1 MMNKMKEMK
10 RMMMVCFLMM
20 ASITLAMAQQNNDG
34 KEKKRPSMEQFTQM
48 QANRIAQQLAFDDKT
63 TKKFVEAFCNCRKEI
78 AATRLPHPKKK
89 PGEMTDSEVDKSIK
103 ARFQQS
109 RKILDI
115 REKYYN
121 AYSKFLSPKQI
132 QRVYDLERNDFKHFA
147 KKVFNKG
154 PKGKG
159 PDKCHGQGRPMPKPA
174 KDK

>member
-1 MMNKMKEMK
+1 MTNKMKKMK
-10 RMMMVCFLMM
+10 RMMMVCFLMT
-20 ASITLAMAQQNNDG
+20 ASITLAMAQQNNG

-89 PGEMTDSEVDKSIK
+89 TGEMTDSEVDKNIK
-103 ARFQQS
+103 AKFQQS

-132 QRVYDLERNDFKHFA
+132 QRVYDLERNDFNHFA
-147 KKVFNKG
+147 KKGFNKG

-159 PDKCHGQGRPMPKPA
+159 HGKCNGRPMPKPEN
-174 KDK
+174 DK

>member
-1 MMNKMKEMK
+1 MMKKMK
-10 RMMMVCFLMM
+10 RMMMVCVIMM
-20 ASITLAMAQQNNDG
+20 TSITLAMAQQNNNNG
-34 KEKKRPSMEQFTQM
+34 KERKRPNMEQFTQM

-63 TKKFVEAFCNCRKEI
+63 TKKFVETFCNCRKEI
-78 AATRLPHPKKK
+78 ASTRLPHPKKK
-89 PGEMTDSEVDKSIK
+89 PSDLTDAEVDKNIK

-147 KKVFNKG
+147 KKGFNKG

-159 PDKCHGQGRPMPKPA
+159 HGRPMPNPENK
-174 KDK
+174 